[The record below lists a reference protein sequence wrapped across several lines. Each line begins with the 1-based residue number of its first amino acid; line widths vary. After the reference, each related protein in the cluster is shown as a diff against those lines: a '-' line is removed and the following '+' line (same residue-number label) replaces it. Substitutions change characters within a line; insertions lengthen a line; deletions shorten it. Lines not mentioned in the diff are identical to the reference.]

1 MALFSLGLTD
11 FVLCLLENSSDGRKQ
26 NYSLSANMNQ
36 NLNDLCCFFLN
47 IVFGCILKRPL
58 HGLFSREELVI

>member
-11 FVLCLLENSSDGRKQ
+11 FVLCLLENTSDGRKQ

-36 NLNDLCCFFLN
+36 NLNDLCFFLN
-47 IVFGCILKRPL
+47 IVFGCVLKRPL
-58 HGLFSREELVI
+58 HDLFSREELVI